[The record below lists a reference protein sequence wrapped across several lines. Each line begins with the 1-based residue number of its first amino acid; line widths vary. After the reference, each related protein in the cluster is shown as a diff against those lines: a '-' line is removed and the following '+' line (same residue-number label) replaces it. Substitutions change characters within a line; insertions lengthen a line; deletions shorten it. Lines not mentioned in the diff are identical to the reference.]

1 MNVSPVSDSPGN
13 KRRREYSG
21 IYPHLSVSNKGNSEC
36 GIGALAAWNGE
47 LWYITYPAHEPE
59 GSDDK
64 LYCLD
69 SSMNVRICPES
80 VGGTHANRMVHR
92 ESNQLNIGLYFID
105 DRENVRVISPHRL
118 RGRCTASARHLTDP
132 ENKIYIMTMEE
143 GLYEVDVH
151 TQEVKTLL
159 PDKADTRS
167 GILPGTHGKGACTG
181 QGRLIYSN
189 NGRGGVLAEWDGK
202 EDPGKPE
209 SWTIIDRNKYTEITS
224 RGGICGSPE
233 KEDVIW
239 ALGWDDKSVLL
250 RICEDGKWDR
260 YRLPKASFT
269 YDADHGWYTEWPR
282 IRSIGR
288 KKLLMDMHGMFYEFP
303 DTFCRSHTAGIRPIA
318 RHLKMVAD
326 FTDWNGRIAM
336 AADDASMMQ
345 NPFLG
350 RPQSNL
356 WFGTFEDL
364 LQMGKPA
371 GWGGVWNRENIA
383 PDKPSEPFLCCGFQN
398 RILHISHDTDEEVS
412 FSLEMDREGTGIWK
426 EYDVIRVPAHGYRYW
441 IFPKNMDV
449 CWVRLKA
456 LRQASWVSACF
467 HLSNPD
473 LRKTSP
479 IFQSLARMGE
489 HRTYSGGILYPKDD
503 DGLHLGFAA
512 DFMDQK
518 GTITGGAYY
527 EIGEDMVLKRMK
539 NCSAEQKIREKC
551 RKTKDYETDAASVIL
566 QDEKG
571 NRYRLPKGS
580 DMSEEENHA
589 GMCRCIRE
597 VVTER
602 FLANI
607 HGSFFELPRE
617 SAGGVAKIKPVCTHH
632 LRIHDFASWR
642 GMLVLAGNGEAAVE
656 DDHFIR
662 SDDGRTGLWFGNVD
676 DLWRM
681 GAPEGEG
688 GPCCHTE
695 MKAGNPS
702 DPYLMTGYGKKS
714 VALSHGNDS
723 VVTFTIEVDYMADH
737 TWHVYDRIAVPA
749 GETVRHD
756 FPEGFSAH
764 WVRVTVDWDCHATA
778 WFVYGEQEKDW
789 EQER

>member
-1 MNVSPVSDSPGN
+1 MRPSGSFPYNIAKQRKGRMNVSPVSDSPGN

-105 DRENVRVISPHRL
+105 DRENIRVISPHRL

-143 GLYEVDVH
+143 GLYEVNVH

-167 GILPGTHGKGACTG
+167 GILPGTHGKGACSG

-345 NPFLG
+345 NPFWDARNPICGLEHL
-350 RPQSNL
+350 RIFCKWENL
-356 WFGTFEDL
+356 
-364 LQMGKPA
+364 
-371 GWGGVWNRENIA
+371 
-383 PDKPSEPFLCCGFQN
+383 PDGAES
-398 RILHISHDTDEEVS
+398 
-412 FSLEMDREGTGIWK
+412 GTGKISL
-426 EYDVIRVPAHGYRYW
+426 PT
-441 IFPKNMDV
+441 N
-449 CWVRLKA
+449 RLS
-456 LRQASWVSACF
+456 RSC
-467 HLSNPD
+467 
-473 LRKTSP
+473 
-479 IFQSLARMGE
+479 
-489 HRTYSGGILYPKDD
+489 
-503 DGLHLGFAA
+503 AA
-512 DFMDQK
+512 DFKTVSFISVMIRMRRYPSPWK
-518 GTITGGAYY
+518 WTGRVQASGKNMMSSAFQLMA
-527 EIGEDMVLKRMK
+527 IGIGLF
-539 NCSAEQKIREKC
+539 
-551 RKTKDYETDAASVIL
+551 RKTWT
-566 QDEKG
+566 
-571 NRYRLPKGS
+571 
-580 DMSEEENHA
+580 
-589 GMCRCIRE
+589 
-597 VVTER
+597 
-602 FLANI
+602 
-607 HGSFFELPRE
+607 
-617 SAGGVAKIKPVCTHH
+617 SAGYV
-632 LRIHDFASWR
+632 
-642 GMLVLAGNGEAAVE
+642 
-656 DDHFIR
+656 
-662 SDDGRTGLWFGNVD
+662 
-676 DLWRM
+676 
-681 GAPEGEG
+681 
-688 GPCCHTE
+688 
-695 MKAGNPS
+695 
-702 DPYLMTGYGKKS
+702 
-714 VALSHGNDS
+714 
-723 VVTFTIEVDYMADH
+723 
-737 TWHVYDRIAVPA
+737 
-749 GETVRHD
+749 
-756 FPEGFSAH
+756 
-764 WVRVTVDWDCHATA
+764 
-778 WFVYGEQEKDW
+778 
-789 EQER
+789 